1 VEVPVPETLA
11 GLTEQDRPLG
21 EEDVDNETVPAK
33 PFAAVTVITDV
44 PEAPELIVT
53 LVGFAES
60 EKSPKLNVAV
70 AG

>member
-1 VEVPVPETLA
+1 MPDPETLE

-21 EEDVDNETVPAK
+21 DEDVDNETVPVK
-33 PFAAVTVITDV
+33 PFTAVTVITDV

-60 EKSPKLNVAV
+60 EKLPKLNVAV
-70 AG
+70 AL